1 MITEKRTN
9 DGQVYY
15 VIGMDSDVFKAGQKQ
30 IRERLDRIEEL
41 LVKVLKAQQKIA
53 NLPSIQWVDEPWTE
67 ENLVARINQL
77 VDWQVQVKHF
87 LAEVNNA

>member
-1 MITEKRTN
+1 MITTKRTQ
-9 DGQVYY
+9 DGQIQY

-53 NLPSIQWVDEPWTE
+53 NLPSIQWVEEPWTE

-77 VDWQVQVKHF
+77 VDQQVQVKHF